1 LTNSD
6 NSDIAPKP
14 EFLAQDIAILHEDA
28 ALVVV
33 EKPIGL
39 PVIPGRY
46 DPTCLVDILS
56 KARGEKL
63 WVVHR
68 IDQET
73 SGIVL
78 FARTAESHRFLSMAF
93 EHHKMRK
100 RYLALV
106 DGAPNPKSGEIRGA
120 LHQFGSGRMGVDP
133 RGKTSLT
140 MYRTL
145 GKADG
150 LTLVEGE
157 PRTGRRHQLRVH
169 FHSLGTPIAGDG
181 LYGDKTRQ
189 KTFPRMY
196 LHAAGLLIPHPDG
209 TQLRIESPLPES
221 FPKGFVVPTWEPI
234 PLLG

>member
-1 LTNSD
+1 MTNSD
-6 NSDIAPKP
+6 IPAAAPAWN
-14 EFLAQDIAILHEDA
+14 AQDIAILHEDA
-28 ALVVV
+28 ALIVV

-46 DPTCLVDILS
+46 DPACLVNLLS
-56 KARGEKL
+56 EARGEKL

-78 FARTAESHRFLSMAF
+78 FARTAESHRHLSMAF

-106 DGAPNPKSGEIRGA
+106 DGRPEPKSGEIRGA
-120 LHQFGSGRMGVDP
+120 LRQFGSGRMGVDP

-145 GKADG
+145 GKAG
-150 LTLVEGE
+150 ELTLVEGE

-169 FHSLGTPIAGDG
+169 FHSIGTPIAGDG
-181 LYGDKTRQ
+181 LYGVKERQ

-196 LHAAGLLIPHPDG
+196 LHAAGLLVPHPDG
-209 TQLRIESPLPES
+209 SQLRIESPLPPS
-221 FPKGFVVPTWEPI
+221 FPKGLEVPEWTPI

>member
-1 LTNSD
+1 MTNSD

-78 FARTAESHRFLSMAF
+78 FART
-93 EHHKMRK
+93 
-100 RYLALV
+100 
-106 DGAPNPKSGEIRGA
+106 
-120 LHQFGSGRMGVDP
+120 
-133 RGKTSLT
+133 
-140 MYRTL
+140 
-145 GKADG
+145 
-150 LTLVEGE
+150 
-157 PRTGRRHQLRVH
+157 
-169 FHSLGTPIAGDG
+169 
-181 LYGDKTRQ
+181 
-189 KTFPRMY
+189 
-196 LHAAGLLIPHPDG
+196 
-209 TQLRIESPLPES
+209 
-221 FPKGFVVPTWEPI
+221 
-234 PLLG
+234 